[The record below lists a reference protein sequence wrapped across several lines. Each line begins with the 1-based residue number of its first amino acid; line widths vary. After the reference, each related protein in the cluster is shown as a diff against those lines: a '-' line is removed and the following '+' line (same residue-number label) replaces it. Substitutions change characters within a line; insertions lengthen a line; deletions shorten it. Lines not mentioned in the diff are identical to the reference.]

1 MFRNGI
7 MWTVSSICVL
17 ALAGCSP
24 ATMTNT
30 QIATI
35 MLSPSSTPLPASA
48 TATATVTVTSSL
60 TPTPTITPTATP
72 DNHLKPRDWAAWP
85 VVPQVSMRAKEIYLQ
100 GVKLGITP
108 RTFSVVGDCQ
118 SEPEVFL
125 GIYATDRY
133 YLSSDYQY
141 LQETINY
148 FQSSFSHKSVLV
160 RDGLSAPSAL
170 SPLWADPQVCR
181 SDENPVQCELRLY
194 KPMIVF
200 INLGTV
206 WREGASAD
214 KYEEYLRQI
223 VELVIASGPVP
234 ILSTKADN
242 VEGDHSINLAT
253 ARVAYDYDIP
263 LWNFWTA
270 ADHLPN
276 HDLDPERNDIY
287 LTPDAW
293 DVRNFVALKTL
304 DAIWRELKEVY
315 DPGN

>member
-1 MFRNGI
+1 MFRNEI
-7 MWTVSSICVL
+7 LWIVFLVF
-17 ALAGCSP
+17 ALDSAGCSSTAMP
-24 ATMTNT
+24 NT
-30 QIATI
+30 QAVAIT
-35 MLSPSSTPLPASA
+35 LPPSSTPLPASA
-48 TATATVTVTSSL
+48 TAMAIVTVMSSL
-60 TPTPTITPTATP
+60 TPTPTLTPTATP
-72 DNHLKPRDWAAWP
+72 DTRLKPRDWAAWP
-85 VVPQVSMRAKEIYLQ
+85 VVPTVSARAKEIYLQ
-100 GVKLGITP
+100 GIGLGVTP

-141 LQETINY
+141 LQETIND
-148 FQSSFSHKSVLV
+148 FQSSFSHINVSV

-170 SPLWADPQVCR
+170 SALWADPQVCQP
-181 SDENPVQCELRLY
+181 DENPVHCELRLY
-194 KPMIVF
+194 QPMLVF

-214 KYEEYLRQI
+214 SYEGYLRQI
-223 VELVIASGPVP
+223 VDQVIASGALP

-242 VEGDHSINLAT
+242 VEGDHSLNLAT

-270 ADHLPN
+270 ANYLPN
-276 HDLDPERNDIY
+276 HGLDSESKDIY

-293 DVRNFVALKTL
+293 DVRNFVALRTL
-304 DAIWRELKEVY
+304 DAIWRELKVVY
-315 DPGN
+315 DPGY

>member
-7 MWTVSSICVL
+7 LWTISFMCAL
-17 ALAGCSP
+17 ASAGCSSAAMP
-24 ATMTNT
+24 NEKA
-30 QIATI
+30 ATI
-35 MLSPSSTPLPASA
+35 TLPPSA
-48 TATATVTVTSSL
+48 TATAKVTVTPSL

-72 DNHLKPRDWAAWP
+72 DTRLKPRDWAAWP
-85 VVPQVSMRAKEIYLQ
+85 VVPAVSARAKEIYLQ
-100 GVKLGITP
+100 GVELSVTP

-133 YLSSDYQY
+133 YLSNDYQY
-141 LQETINY
+141 LQETIND
-148 FQSSFSHKSVLV
+148 FQSSFSHKSVSV

-170 SPLWADPQVCR
+170 SALWADPQVCQP
-181 SDENPVQCELRLY
+181 DENPVQCELRLY
-194 KPMIVF
+194 KPTLVF

-214 KYEEYLRQI
+214 KYEAYLRQI
-223 VELVIASGPVP
+223 VDQVIASGALP

-242 VEGDHSINLAT
+242 VEGDHGINLAT

-263 LWNFWTA
+263 LWNFWA
-270 ADHLPN
+270 AANYLPN
-276 HDLDPERNDIY
+276 HGLDSERNDIY

-293 DVRNFVALKTL
+293 DVRNFVALRTL
-304 DAIWRELKEVY
+304 DAIWRELRAVY
-315 DPGN
+315 DPGQ

>member
-7 MWTVSSICVL
+7 LWTVSFMYVL
-17 ALAGCSP
+17 ALAGCSSAKMQDP
-24 ATMTNT
+24 QAATFT
-30 QIATI
+30 
-35 MLSPSSTPLPASA
+35 LPPSFTPLPA
-48 TATATVTVTSSL
+48 TVTTTLTVTVTPTL

-72 DNHLKPRDWAAWP
+72 DTRLKPRDWAAWP
-85 VVPQVSMRAKEIYLQ
+85 VVPTVSPRAKEIYLQ
-100 GVKLGITP
+100 GIKLGVTP

-118 SEPEVFL
+118 SESEIFL

-133 YLSSDYQY
+133 FLGSDYQY
-141 LQETINY
+141 LQETIDDFY
-148 FQSSFSHKSVLV
+148 SSFSHKSISV

-170 SPLWADPQVCR
+170 SPLWADPQVCQP
-181 SDENPVQCELRLY
+181 DENPVQCELRLN
-194 KPMIVF
+194 KPMLVF

-214 KYEEYLRQI
+214 EYEEYLRQI
-223 VELVIASGPVP
+223 VELIIASGAVP

-263 LWNFWTA
+263 LFNIWAA
-270 ADHLPN
+270 ADRFPN
-276 HDLDPERNDIY
+276 HGLDPERNDIY

-304 DAIWRELKEVY
+304 DAIWRELKAVY
-315 DPGN
+315 DPGK

>member
-1 MFRNGI
+1 MDGFFHVCSGI
-7 MWTVSSICVL
+7 GWLLFCQNARSAGSHFHATTLVYTFTGHSYHHIDRHCYAYPYAHADDYPDSHAGYASQAARL
-17 ALAGCSP
+17 GRLAGH
-24 ATMTNT
+24 TNG
-30 QIATI
+30 Q
-35 MLSPSSTPLPASA
+35 P
-48 TATATVTVTSSL
+48 
-60 TPTPTITPTATP
+60 
-72 DNHLKPRDWAAWP
+72 
-85 VVPQVSMRAKEIYLQ
+85 RAKEIYLQ
-100 GVKLGITP
+100 GIKLGVTP

-118 SEPEVFL
+118 SESEIFL

-133 YLSSDYQY
+133 FLGSDYQY
-141 LQETINY
+141 LQETIDDFY
-148 FQSSFSHKSVLV
+148 SSFSHKSISV

-170 SPLWADPQVCR
+170 SPLWADPQVCQP
-181 SDENPVQCELRLY
+181 DENPVQCELRLN
-194 KPMIVF
+194 KPMLVF

-223 VELVIASGPVP
+223 VELIIASGAVP

-263 LWNFWTA
+263 LFNFWAA
-270 ADHLPN
+270 ADRLPN
-276 HDLDPERNDIY
+276 HGLDPERNDIY

-304 DAIWRELKEVY
+304 DAIWRELKAVY
-315 DPGN
+315 DLGK

>member
-7 MWTVSSICVL
+7 LWTISFMC
-17 ALAGCSP
+17 ALASVGCSSAAMP
-24 ATMTNT
+24 NEKA
-30 QIATI
+30 ATI
-35 MLSPSSTPLPASA
+35 TLPPSA
-48 TATATVTVTSSL
+48 TATAKVTVTPSL

-72 DNHLKPRDWAAWP
+72 DTRLKPRDWAAWP
-85 VVPQVSMRAKEIYLQ
+85 VVPAVSARAKEIYLQ
-100 GVKLGITP
+100 GVELSVTP

-133 YLSSDYQY
+133 YLSNDYQY
-141 LQETINY
+141 LQETIND
-148 FQSSFSHKSVLV
+148 FQSSFSHKSVSV

-170 SPLWADPQVCR
+170 SALWADPQVCQP
-181 SDENPVQCELRLY
+181 DENPVQCELRLY
-194 KPMIVF
+194 KPTLVF

-214 KYEEYLRQI
+214 KYEAYLRQI
-223 VELVIASGPVP
+223 VDLVIANGALP

-242 VEGDHSINLAT
+242 VEGDHGINLAT

-263 LWNFWTA
+263 LWNFWA
-270 ADHLPN
+270 AANYLPN
-276 HDLDPERNDIY
+276 HGLDPERNDIY

-293 DVRNFVALKTL
+293 DVRNFVALRTL
-304 DAIWRELKEVY
+304 DAIWRELRAVY
-315 DPGN
+315 DPGQ

>member
-1 MFRNGI
+1 MFRKGI
-7 MWTVSSICVL
+7 LWMISMTCLL
-17 ALAGCSP
+17 ASAGCSS
-24 ATMTNT
+24 ATMPNT
-30 QIATI
+30 QAVTI
-35 MLSPSSTPLPASA
+35 TLSPSSTPLPASA
-48 TATATVTVTSSL
+48 TTTATVTVTPFL

-72 DNHLKPRDWAAWP
+72 DTRLKPRDWAAWP

-223 VELVIASGPVP
+223 VELVIASGAVP

-276 HDLDPERNDIY
+276 HDLDPKRNDIY

-293 DVRNFVALKTL
+293 DVRNFVAIKTL
-304 DAIWRELKEVY
+304 DAIWREL
-315 DPGN
+315 GSLRSG

>member
-1 MFRNGI
+1 MPNKQ
-7 MWTVSSICVL
+7 
-17 ALAGCSP
+17 A
-24 ATMTNT
+24 
-30 QIATI
+30 ATI
-35 MLSPSSTPLPASA
+35 TLPPSSTPLPASA
-48 TATATVTVTSSL
+48 TATATVTVTPSL
-60 TPTPTITPTATP
+60 TPTSSITPTATP
-72 DNHLKPRDWAAWP
+72 DTRVKPRDWAAWP
-85 VVPQVSMRAKEIYLQ
+85 VVPQVSARAKEIYLQ
-100 GVKLGITP
+100 GIKLGVTP

-133 YLSSDYQY
+133 YLSGDYQY
-141 LQETINY
+141 LQETIDD
-148 FQSSFSHKSVLV
+148 FQSSFSHKSVSV

-194 KPMIVF
+194 EPMLVF

-214 KYEEYLRQI
+214 RYEVYLRQI
-223 VELVIASGPVP
+223 VDLVIASGAVP

-242 VEGDHSINLAT
+242 VEGDHSLNLAT

-263 LWNFWTA
+263 LWNFWAA

-276 HDLDPERNDIY
+276 HGLDPELNDIY

-293 DVRNFVALKTL
+293 DVRNFVALRTL
-304 DAIWRELKEVY
+304 DAIWRELKAVN

>member
-1 MFRNGI
+1 
-7 MWTVSSICVL
+7 
-17 ALAGCSP
+17 
-24 ATMTNT
+24 MTNT

-35 MLSPSSTPLPASA
+35 MLSPSSTLLPASA
-48 TATATVTVTSSL
+48 TATATVTVTLSL
-60 TPTPTITPTATP
+60 TPTPTLTPTATP
-72 DNHLKPRDWAAWP
+72 DTRLKPRDWAAWP
-85 VVPQVSMRAKEIYLQ
+85 VVPQVSARAKEIYLQ
-100 GVKLGITP
+100 GIGLGVTP

-133 YLSSDYQY
+133 YLSSDYHY
-141 LQETINY
+141 LQETIND
-148 FQSSFSHKSVLV
+148 FQSSFSHKSVSV

-170 SPLWADPQVCR
+170 SPLWADPQVCQP
-181 SDENPVQCELRLY
+181 DENPVQCELRLY
-194 KPMIVF
+194 KPMLVF

-214 KYEEYLRQI
+214 KYEGYLHQI
-223 VELVIASGPVP
+223 VDQVIASGALP

-242 VEGDHSINLAT
+242 VEGDHSLNQAT

-263 LWNFWTA
+263 LWNFWAA
-270 ADHLPN
+270 ADYLPN
-276 HDLDPERNDIY
+276 HGLDPESNDIY

-293 DVRNFVALKTL
+293 DVRNFAALRTL
-304 DAIWRELKEVY
+304 DAIWRELKTVY